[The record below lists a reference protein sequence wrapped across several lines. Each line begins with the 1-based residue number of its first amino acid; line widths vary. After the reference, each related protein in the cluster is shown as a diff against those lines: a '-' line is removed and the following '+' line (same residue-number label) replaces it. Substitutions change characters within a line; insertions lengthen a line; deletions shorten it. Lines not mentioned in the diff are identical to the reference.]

1 MCNPLIT
8 PPSKY
13 PTSWVQGCWYC
24 RVRRY
29 IDVGAAFT
37 FCGLMYNLFL
47 AEIFCNIAVTHS
59 AIFSTI
65 GSSSGSISQPNL
77 VLHMDFIPQ
86 GSQSRCG
93 PRMGYRGIFLKIP
106 PASLELVAFLWG
118 SGSLGHKATGPRPI
132 I

>member
-1 MCNPLIT
+1 MQSADYTTKQVPHKLGAGMLVL
-8 PPSKY
+8 PSKKIY
-13 PTSWVQGCWYC
+13 RCWCSLYLP
-24 RVRRY
+24 RTY
-29 IDVGAAFT
+29 
-37 FCGLMYNLFL
+37 MYNLFL
-47 AEIFCNIAVTHS
+47 AEIFCNTAVTHS

-65 GSSSGSISQPNL
+65 GSPSGSISQPNL

-118 SGSLGHKATGPRPI
+118 SGSLDH
-132 I
+132 